1 MTLREAE
8 LRERLTGEGLA
19 GECLA
24 ASTWSNAPWY
34 HYPEHRHDYD
44 KVLVVS
50 RGSIVFHLPELGQD
64 IVLAA
69 GDRLDLPAQTAH
81 GADVEAAGVSVLEAH
96 LSAGSLAT
104 APRHVPGWAT
114 SDS

>member
-1 MTLREAE
+1 M
-8 LRERLTGEGLA
+8 RERLAGEGLT
-19 GECLA
+19 

-34 HYPEHRHDYD
+34 RYPEHRHDYD
-44 KVLVVS
+44 KVLVIA

-64 IVLAA
+64 IVLEA
-69 GDRLDLPAQTAH
+69 GDRLDLPAQTWH
-81 GADVEAAGVSVLEAH
+81 GADVQAAGVSVLEAH
-96 LSAGSLAT
+96 LAAGSLAT